1 MMRGPWARRP
11 WPSRS
16 WGDGRVKLGISLP
29 VFTDDPA
36 KPLGVASRCAALG
49 VDGVF
54 SPDHLFP
61 PVFYPPS
68 GPDRPALDPFA
79 LLAAVGARHP
89 ALRVGTLVTRVT
101 LRPPGQLAKQAAA
114 LDAMGRA
121 RAIVALGS
129 GDRASLPEHEAF
141 GIPFPSAADRVA
153 ILEETARALSA
164 LFGGRA
170 WEGGP
175 HVPAMAGPLV
185 PPGRPEVW
193 VGGTSDA
200 VVAVASRTADAWNA
214 WGLSQEAFAAAAA
227 RLRELADGR
236 PVVPTWGGIALVGAD
251 RPELERLI
259 EARESAGRS
268 LDGVW
273 VGTTADL
280 RAFADALERAGS
292 GWLIVLPVGPEDRL
306 DLIAD
311 TLRR

>member
-1 MMRGPWARRP
+1 
-11 WPSRS
+11 
-16 WGDGRVKLGISLP
+16 VNLGISLP

-36 KPLGVASRCAALG
+36 KPLGIAARCAALG

-79 LLAAVGARHP
+79 LLAAVSARHP

-114 LDAMGRA
+114 LDAMSRE

-153 ILEETARALSA
+153 VLEETARALSA
-164 LFGGRA
+164 LFDGLA
-170 WEGGP
+170 WGGGP
-175 HVPAMAGPLV
+175 HVPAMAGPLL
-185 PPGRPEVW
+185 PAGSPEVW
-193 VGGTSDA
+193 IGGTSDA
-200 VVAVASRTADAWNA
+200 VVAVAARTADAWNG
-214 WGLSQEAFAAAAA
+214 WGLGQEAFATAAS
-227 RLRELADGR
+227 RLRKLAGDR
-236 PVVPTWGGIALVGAD
+236 PVAPTWGGIALVGAD
-251 RPELERLI
+251 RPELERLVGDR
-259 EARESAGRS
+259 EAAGRS

-273 VGTTADL
+273 VGTAAEL

-292 GWLIVLPVGPEDRL
+292 RWLIVLPVGPEDRL
-306 DLIAD
+306 DLIAE
-311 TLRR
+311 TLRT